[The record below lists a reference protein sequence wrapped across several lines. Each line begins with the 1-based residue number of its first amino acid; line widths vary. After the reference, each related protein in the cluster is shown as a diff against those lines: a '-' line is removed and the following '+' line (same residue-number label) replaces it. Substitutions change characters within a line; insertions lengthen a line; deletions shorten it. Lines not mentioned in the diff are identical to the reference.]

1 MDAKANLM
9 QQSSRLP
16 KTTTTSPVFRVTSQI
31 WQIDRL
37 YAVVKEQKG
46 HIDILFANAGIGEFA
61 PLGEISEVH
70 FDKTFGIN
78 VKGLLFSVQK
88 ALPLFQD
95 GDGGGSS
102 FSSFLLRSK
111 YNKMSSLVI
120 S

>member
-1 MDAKANLM
+1 
-9 QQSSRLP
+9 
-16 KTTTTSPVFRVTSQI
+16 
-31 WQIDRL
+31 L

-61 PLGEISEVH
+61 PLGEISEAH

-111 YNKMSSLVI
+111 NITKCHLLSYLEI
-120 S
+120 AFLCQQFWIIPIETEL